1 MRKLFLCFSLCT
13 LALLSAFPLHA
24 QSDETLLDEIGQ
36 DRDLSIL
43 AAALGAADPVIAQTL
58 GGEGEFTLFAPTNAA
73 FAAFLRSAD
82 LTQEEL
88 LSDRET
94 LTQVLLYHG
103 LVGRFMVE
111 DVEALAGEN
120 GLAFLQTLQGSPL
133 TLTVDDGIFANTA
146 KVTQA
151 DETASNGVLHVINA
165 VLVPPTSLADQLEA
179 AGEGETF
186 SILAAGVEAGGLREI
201 LASPDARLTVFAPT
215 DEAFAEALEE
225 LGLEAADL
233 LADIPT
239 LQGLL
244 SYHVVPERLFSTDLK
259 KRLEE
264 NEGAL
269 TLASALPEASLS
281 ITSTERGLFVNGV
294 QVVVSDVVAS
304 NGVFHILNGVLLP
317 SEAPEAE

>member
-1 MRKLFLCFSLCT
+1 MRRFLLLFSLCV
-13 LALLSAFPLHA
+13 LALLHALPLQA
-24 QSDETLLDEIGQ
+24 QVEDSLLEVVSQ
-36 DRDLSIL
+36 DRNLSIL
-43 AAALGAADPVIAQTL
+43 AAALGSADPAIAQTL
-58 GGEGEFTLFAPTNAA
+58 DGDGQLTLFAPSNAA

-94 LTQVLLYHG
+94 LTQVLLYHV
-103 LVGRFMVE
+103 LVGRFMAE
-111 DVEALAGEN
+111 DVKTLAGES
-120 GLAFLQTLQGSPL
+120 GLVFPQTLQGSPL
-133 TLTVDDGIFANTA
+133 TLTVDKGIFANTA
-146 KVTQA
+146 KVIQA
-151 DETASNGVLHVINA
+151 DEEASNGVLHIVNR
-165 VLVPPTSLADQLEA
+165 VLVPPANLAEQLEA
-179 AGEGETF
+179 AGKGETF
-186 SILAAGVEAGGLREI
+186 SILAAAVEAGGLQEI

-239 LQGLL
+239 LQSIL

-269 TLASALPEASLS
+269 TLPSALPEARLS
-281 ITSTERGLFVNGV
+281 ITSTERGLFVDGV

-304 NGVFHILNGVLLP
+304 NGVLHILDGVLLP
-317 SEAPEAE
+317 NAKAE